1 MPSFHIFVAEIF
13 EPLGEIRIRKMF
25 GGAGVYSRQ
34 DLFALIVDEEIYLKT
49 DSQLSAE
56 LVNAGGIPF
65 SWTNPKTGSTL
76 TMSYVSLPV
85 DAAED
90 RDAALMWAKQALD
103 ISKAVRLAKS
113 KSPRNKAF

>member
-1 MPSFHIFVAEIF
+1 M
-13 EPLGEIRIRKMF
+13 
-25 GGAGVYSRQ
+25 YSRQ

-49 DSQLSAE
+49 DSQLKTE
-56 LVNAGGIPF
+56 LVEAGGTPF

-85 DAAED
+85 DPTED
-90 RDAALMWAKQALD
+90 RDAALTLAKQALD
-103 ISKAVRLAKS
+103 ISQAARLAKS